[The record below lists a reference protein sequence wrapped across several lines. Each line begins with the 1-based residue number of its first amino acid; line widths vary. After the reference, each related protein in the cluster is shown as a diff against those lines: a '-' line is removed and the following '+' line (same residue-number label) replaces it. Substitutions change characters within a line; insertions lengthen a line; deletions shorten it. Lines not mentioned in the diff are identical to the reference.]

1 MKKVVLGIVA
11 SFICL
16 TALAQ
21 PKVVGHRGC
30 RYEGPFENTL
40 ASLKIA
46 QGVGVDAVE
55 FDVNLTSDEEVIV
68 FHGPKVPGTD
78 RDVRDMTFAE
88 ARKVV
93 LPGGHRMPTLEEWF
107 RQGKKHPEIKLI
119 IEIKAQ
125 RSREK
130 ETLLISKTIEAVRKA
145 KIQSQ
150 VEYTAFGS
158 FMCKEIHRLDP
169 AAKVIYLQSGVEAHD
184 AAWAKE
190 MGFNGISFDLNAFLN
205 RPQIVT
211 QARELGI
218 ETTLWLVNDYEV
230 ADWAI
235 LHGINYISTDFPEK
249 LVPYIEAVKAYR
261 KAVQ

>member
-1 MKKVVLGIVA
+1 MKKVVLSIIV
-11 SFICL
+11 SFVWM
-16 TALAQ
+16 TAFAQ

-46 QGVGVDAVE
+46 QGAGVDAVE
-55 FDVNLTSDEEVIV
+55 FDVNLTSDDEVIV
-68 FHGPKVPGTD
+68 FHGPKVPGTEQD
-78 RDVRDMTFAE
+78 IRNMTFSE

-125 RSREK
+125 QSREK
-130 ETLLISKTIEAVRKA
+130 ETLLISKTMEAVRKA
-145 KIQSQ
+145 KVQSQ

-158 FMCKEIHRLDP
+158 FMCKEIRRLDP
-169 AAKVIYLQSGVEAHD
+169 DAKVIYLQSGFHVHD
-184 AAWAKE
+184 AAWAQE
-190 MGFNGISFDLNAFLN
+190 MGFNGISYDLNAFLN
-205 RPQIVT
+205 HPEIVA
-211 QARELGI
+211 QAREMGI

-235 LHGINYISTDFPEK
+235 LHGIDCISSDFPEK

-261 KAVQ
+261 K

>member
-1 MKKVVLGIVA
+1 MRKIVLCFAVSLAWI
-11 SFICL
+11 
-16 TALAQ
+16 TALSQ

-40 ASLKIA
+40 ASLKTA
-46 QGVGVDAVE
+46 QGAGVDAVE
-55 FDVNLTSDEEVIV
+55 FDVNLTSDDEIVV
-68 FHGPKVPGTD
+68 FHGPRVPGTEQD
-78 RDVRDMTFAE
+78 IRDMTFSE
-88 ARKVV
+88 ARRVV

-125 RSREK
+125 KTREK
-130 ETLLISKTIEAVRKA
+130 ENLLISKTIEAVRKA
-145 KIQSQ
+145 GVESQ

-158 FMCKEIHRLDP
+158 FMCKEIRRAAP
-169 AAKVIYLQSGVEAHD
+169 SAKVIYLQAGVGVHD
-184 AAWAKE
+184 ASWAKE
-190 MGFNGISFDLNAFLN
+190 MGFNGISYDLNAFMN
-205 RPQIVT
+205 HPEIVSE
-211 QARELGI
+211 ARKAGI

-235 LHGINYISTDFPEK
+235 LHGIDYISSDFPEK

-261 KAVQ
+261 QTSR